1 MDKPLPLKIQE
12 FQQAIAKVIAETDL
26 PIYILKYQIK
36 DLLSEIE
43 KLENNFS
50 QQEIEQYYQSQKQTK
65 EEASKE
71 ENISE

>member
-1 MDKPLPLKIQE
+1 MDKPLALKIQE
-12 FQQAIAKVIAETDL
+12 FQQAVSDIISVSDL

-65 EEASKE
+65 EETSKE
-71 ENISE
+71 EDTSE

>member
-12 FQQAIAKVIAETDL
+12 FQQKMSDVISNSEL

-43 KLENNFS
+43 TLERDYA
-50 QQEIEQYYQSQKQTK
+50 QKEISAYNQSLQK
-65 EEASKE
+65 EEKDKEQSKE
-71 ENISE
+71 